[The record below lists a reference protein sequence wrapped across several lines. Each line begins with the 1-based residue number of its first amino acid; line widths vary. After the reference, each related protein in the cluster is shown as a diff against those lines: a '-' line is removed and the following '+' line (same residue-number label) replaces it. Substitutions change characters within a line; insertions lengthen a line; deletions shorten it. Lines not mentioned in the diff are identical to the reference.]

1 MTLLPWESYSD
12 FMDTHVRVSLSI
24 DNITKEYLSIV
35 DGGINLNAVVGRVT
49 VKYEGH
55 PRTTDR
61 RMTATELVNYLVEK
75 QHEATNYSSTPS
87 SAVR

>member
-1 MTLLPWESYSD
+1 VTLLPWESYSD
-12 FMDTHVRVSLSI
+12 FMDAHVRVSLCV
-24 DNITKEYLSIV
+24 DGVKTEYLSIV
-35 DGGINLNAVVGRVT
+35 DNGINLNAVVGRVT

-75 QHEATNYSSTPS
+75 QHEATDYSSTPS